1 MNKKNNIPKNL
12 DIEELVEK
20 EERRMN
26 FLERI
31 RNFERKN
38 EEIRRAAQIKTDK
51 RDERINAE
59 LAEQKRKQNYLSAVE
74 KILGNDEER

>member
-31 RNFERKN
+31 RNFEIKN